1 MTSNELLAFAAI
13 AGFIAGSGISALVF
27 LVGYIAYHE
36 GITEGIK
43 RGYAK

>member
-1 MTSNELLAFAAI
+1 MTDSELVALAAL

-27 LVGYIAYHE
+27 LVGHIAYSE
-36 GITEGIK
+36 GLAEGIK